1 MHDLLD
7 DKFAREREKEEYK
20 REIELEKKK
29 QKKHSM
35 SKDRYFKARSK
46 TRRYQNKELHESEFA
61 ICSSSFSQP
70 RRFTMQYRGSLSPG
84 WIRSREMDSP
94 GRTLSFVLTFSEG
107 TIHDRPTYRQW
118 IYDTF
123 GCPPPLPLYKNRR
136 AEIVVGDIFI

>member
-1 MHDLLD
+1 
-7 DKFAREREKEEYK
+7 
-20 REIELEKKK
+20 
-29 QKKHSM
+29 M

-123 GCPPPLPLYKNRR
+123 GWAPPPPSPLYKNRR